1 MRAARSVGDGETS
14 TASSGLGRAWPA
26 RPIGH
31 FPVFRRSRWPPHG
44 LGRGRCYSR
53 ACLEAC
59 LTVAHL
65 SCELRQL
72 KAGARSDGRQVK
84 DVRVILCFVVEKE
97 KQLSLSTFLWCP
109 ELRSIF
115 GASSCRSTPRPL
127 RLPRR
132 RVRCLGGKHD
142 AETRAQHGPRH
153 GRRYFPVATCARAR

>member
-1 MRAARSVGDGETS
+1 MARVG
-14 TASSGLGRAWPA
+14 

-31 FPVFRRSRWPPHG
+31 FPVFRRPRWPPHG
-44 LGRGRCYSR
+44 PGRGRCYSR

-97 KQLSLSTFLWCP
+97 KQLSLSTCVLNYVLFS
-109 ELRSIF
+109 ELS
-115 GASSCRSTPRPL
+115 
-127 RLPRR
+127 
-132 RVRCLGGKHD
+132 VD
-142 AETRAQHGPRH
+142 AAPIAVSATSRAVPWRQ
-153 GRRYFPVATCARAR
+153 A